1 MSFFKKLKNK
11 LFKSS
16 SKIDEG
22 LDAIVSE
29 GAEPELT
36 AVEDTVAE
44 QAEMARVQAEA
55 EAKVE
60 AQRLADE
67 EAARLAQE
75 EASRIAAQAEAQAQ
89 AERAAAEAAAEDA
102 ARNAER
108 VEQELAAVAA
118 AKAEAAAEAERLAQM
133 SAAAEAEA
141 EAHRVEAHTQDAAA
155 QAEIARQAEVARLAC
170 EAEAVEAALLVEQ
183 AQAAEAERLAQ
194 AARAEEQRQ
203 SEEAQ
208 AELEARA
215 EAARQAERLA
225 EIEREAEAERQA
237 EIAER
242 EAEAARQAQLSAR
255 EAVVAPMTTLEPSV
269 LGDEG
274 ASEPEQKKG
283 LLGRLFGRDQ
293 TVVPRRTLDDDMLE
307 QLEELLI
314 GADMG
319 ADTALRVTAN
329 MAEGRFGK
337 KLSVAEIKDLLAA
350 EITRIMEPVAKPM
363 PLYPTK
369 PQVVLVV
376 GVNGS
381 GKTTTIGKLAS
392 QFKAAG
398 KSVVIAAGDTF
409 RAAAVEQLQVW
420 GERAGVPVLT
430 APEGSD
436 PASLAFDAMTKAQAD
451 GADLLMIDTAGRLQ
465 NRADLM
471 EELAKI
477 VRVIRKKDP
486 DAPHNT
492 LLVLDATTG
501 QNALLQVDIF
511 RKIADVSG
519 LVMTKLDGTA
529 KGGVLVA
536 LADKFGLPIHAI
548 GVGEQ
553 IDDLAPFD
561 PQEFAEAL
569 VGVQA

>member
-1 MSFFKKLKNK
+1 MSFFKKLKDK
-11 LFKSS
+11 LTRSS

-22 LDAIVSE
+22 LEAIVSE
-29 GAEPELT
+29 GTAEPEVID
-36 AVEDTVAE
+36 APAQIEVEEPVVVDVIPEPEPEPEPEVVAP
-44 QAEMARVQAEA
+44 V
-55 EAKVE
+55 
-60 AQRLADE
+60 
-67 EAARLAQE
+67 
-75 EASRIAAQAEAQAQ
+75 
-89 AERAAAEAAAEDA
+89 
-102 ARNAER
+102 
-108 VEQELAAVAA
+108 
-118 AKAEAAAEAERLAQM
+118 
-133 SAAAEAEA
+133 
-141 EAHRVEAHTQDAAA
+141 
-155 QAEIARQAEVARLAC
+155 
-170 EAEAVEAALLVEQ
+170 
-183 AQAAEAERLAQ
+183 
-194 AARAEEQRQ
+194 
-203 SEEAQ
+203 
-208 AELEARA
+208 
-215 EAARQAERLA
+215 
-225 EIEREAEAERQA
+225 
-237 EIAER
+237 
-242 EAEAARQAQLSAR
+242 R
-255 EAVVAPMTTLEPSV
+255 EAVVAPMTTLVPSA
-269 LGDEG
+269 LDMP
-274 ASEPEQKKG
+274 EPEAPAKKPSI
-283 LLGRLFGRDQ
+283 LGRLVGRKEEK
-293 TVVPRRTLDDDMLE
+293 VVVRRALDDAMLE

-314 GADMG
+314 STDMG
-319 ADTALRVTAN
+319 VETALRVTAN
-329 MAEGRFGK
+329 MAEGRMGK
-337 KLSVAEIKDLLAA
+337 KLSTKEIKELMAGEVA
-350 EITRIMEPVAKPM
+350 RIMEPVARPM
-363 PLYPTK
+363 PLYAKK

-436 PASLAFDAMTKAQAD
+436 PASLAFDAMQKAHDD

-471 EELAKI
+471 EELQKI

-501 QNALLQVDIF
+501 QNALQQVKVF
-511 RKIADVSG
+511 QELADVSG

-561 PQEFAEAL
+561 PEDFANAL
-569 VGVQA
+569 VGLDK